1 MKYLRPMIKKELR
14 AYFYSPI
21 VYVVSTVFLG
31 LIGYFFYSSILLF
44 HLQSIQFS
52 GSGAEPMAF
61 NPTDV
66 ILVRIF
72 RSMGVIFI
80 LLTPIITM
88 GLVAEERRATTME
101 LLLTSPLSLTTIIAG
116 KYMASL
122 AVYLILILLTLP
134 TSLVIEYYS
143 SVKWGHIFSAYAG
156 LTLTGMATFSVGLLC
171 SSLTEKQVI
180 SAVSCMG
187 ILALFWFVGGVI
199 GSANPAIS
207 EAMRYFSLFSHF
219 EKMIQGLLDMRDIL
233 YLLSFTA
240 LSLFLTYSFLDA
252 GRWR

>member
-1 MKYLRPMIKKELR
+1 MKHLLPMIKKELR

-31 LIGYFFYSSILLF
+31 LIGYFFYSSVLLF
-44 HLQSIQFS
+44 HRQSIQFS
-52 GSGAEPMAF
+52 SADINPIAF

-88 GLVAEERRATTME
+88 RLVAEERRATTME
-101 LLLTSPLSLTTIIAG
+101 LLMTSPLSLTTIIAG
-116 KYMASL
+116 KYIASL
-122 AVYLILILLTLP
+122 VVYLILIFLTLP
-134 TSLVIEYYS
+134 IPFVIEYYS
-143 SVKWGHIFSAYAG
+143 AVKWGHIFSAYTG
-156 LTLTGMATFSVGLLC
+156 LTLTGMAMFSVGLLC

-180 SAVSCMG
+180 SAILCMG

-207 EAMRYFSLFSHF
+207 ESMRYFSLFSHF
-219 EKMIQGLLDMRDIL
+219 ENMINGLLDMRDIL

-240 LSLFLTYSFLDA
+240 FSLFLTYSFLDT